1 MKLDLKS
8 SQYITNIP
16 WHSRHITAFLCVV
29 LFSLYSLQA
38 NADEKTVLRLATG
51 NIEGVYYPVGQGI
64 AAATADKNFRIE
76 VMNSEGSVQNLEW
89 LSQGKAELILAQS
102 DIAYNAYNGLGRF
115 KEKNT
120 NIQAIASLYTE
131 AVHILV
137 RNPLSLRNIEGFKG
151 KRISVGP
158 EGGGTESNAI
168 ALLETAGITVNDV
181 NLLHLD
187 LQDSISAM
195 QEGKVDILFLTSGYP
210 SKAVKTITQNKLA
223 TLFEPNPDINTRL
236 VENFPFFVITTIP
249 VGTYAYQD
257 EEITTIG
264 VPTLL
269 LGRSG
274 LDDQLVYALAKSI
287 FSNVSTIS
295 KLHPKGA
302 DIALDSALKGIAV
315 PLQSGAD
322 QFYSDKGL
330 HRPYKEFGTYIFV
343 IFILI
348 VMIYAGNKYKQT
360 ILHFI
365 KTKDIARVLVVI
377 VAVWLIGSVTLYFAE
392 HKINEN
398 YAGFVQSFWSTL
410 INWVNFGQK
419 EPYTATGRATA
430 TIMMVLG
437 VGSVATLTGAIASVL
452 IEKRRLKGNNMDWKN
467 HYVIINWNAKGAG
480 LVKQLN
486 DSDLPEKPEIVLLTN
501 RKESPLP
508 FNENYTI
515 HHVSYSDRLTSEHL
529 TIAKVHNARSVIVLA
544 EDNKSDVD
552 TYSKT
557 NIDAANKPSSN
568 FNNKPSADSSD
579 HLAMFTALAI
589 KKICN
594 KEKTIDPV
602 NYKKVH
608 DKYKKVNIVLEIVN
622 PHNVVLADQTAEEWG
637 DDVAVEI
644 ISFQTIGQHLLAQAA
659 VTPGVTK
666 VYADLLEFKDKTAEI
681 YGYTIKDDSKL
692 KGRTF
697 NQICQ
702 DLSSRRSAKE
712 AVYVIPVGM
721 SAGNNVYV
729 NPSTASPREDN
740 APPLSGDTQLQA
752 GDTLF
757 VICDK
762 ISDMKKVED
771 HLSA

>member
-1 MKLDLKS
+1 MRFAKHKFLFRNRGIAHKGHTRGGILKLDFNNS
-8 SQYITNIP
+8 PNNANTSWYF
-16 WHSRHITAFLCVV
+16 RHIAVFLYIAFLS
-29 LFSLYSLQA
+29 LFSLQA

-51 NIEGVYYPVGQGI
+51 NIDGVYYPVGKGI
-64 AAATADKNFRIE
+64 AAATADNNFQIE
-76 VMNSEGSVQNLEW
+76 VISSQGSVQNLRW
-89 LSQGKAELILAQS
+89 LTQGKAELILAQS
-102 DIAYNAYNGLGRF
+102 DIAYDAYNGLGRF

-158 EGGGTESNAI
+158 EGGGTEANAI

-187 LQDSISAM
+187 LQDSISAI

-210 SKAVKTITQNKLA
+210 SKAVATITQNRIA
-223 TLFEPNPDINTRL
+223 SLFEPSPDINTRL

-264 VPTLL
+264 VSTLL

-295 KLHPKGA
+295 KYHAEGA
-302 DIALDSALKGIAV
+302 DIALDSALKGVAI
-315 PLQSGAD
+315 PFQNGAD

-330 HRPYKEFGTYIFV
+330 HNHYKEIGGYIFV
-343 IFILI
+343 IFLLIIVIL
-348 VMIYAGNKYKQT
+348 AGIRHRKRF
-360 ILHFI
+360 LHFM
-365 KTKDIARVLVVI
+365 KTQEIGRVLVVI
-377 VAVWLIGSVTLYFAE
+377 AAVWLIGSMALYFSE

-419 EPYTATGRATA
+419 EPYTAAGRAIA

-437 VGSVATLTGAIASVL
+437 IGSMATLTGAVASVL
-452 IEKRRLKGNNMDWKN
+452 IDKRRLRGKSMDWID
-467 HYVIINWNAKGAG
+467 HYVIINWNTKGAG

-486 DSDLPEKPEIVLLTN
+486 DSALPEKQQIMLLTN
-501 RKESPLP
+501 SKESPISP
-508 FNENYTI
+508 NPGYI
-515 HHVSYSDRLTSEHL
+515 HHTSYSDMLAEKHL
-529 TIAKVHNARSVIVLA
+529 LEAKVHTARSVIVLA
-544 EDNKSDVD
+544 DEKRSSDD
-552 TYSKT
+552 T
-557 NIDAANKPSSN
+557 
-568 FNNKPSADSSD
+568 SD

-589 KKICN
+589 KKIC
-594 KEKTIDPV
+594 KDEKGEEPDQS
-602 NYKKVH
+602 KKVS
-608 DKYKKVNIVLEIVN
+608 IVLEILN
-622 PHNVVLADQTAEEWG
+622 PQKVELANHAADWG
-637 DDVAVEI
+637 DDVNVEI
-644 ISFQTIGQHLLAQAA
+644 ISSPALGQQLLAQAA
-659 VTPGVTK
+659 VTPGITK
-666 VYADLLEFKDKTAEI
+666 VYADLLEFKDGTDEI
-681 YGYTIKDDSKL
+681 YGYLIKENSKL
-692 KGRTF
+692 LGTF
-697 NQICQ
+697 NEICIK
-702 DLSSRRSAKE
+702 LSNLREKE
-712 AVYVIPVGM
+712 GIKVIPVAVFKKEKGE
-721 SAGNNVYV
+721 VYI
-729 NPSTASPREDN
+729 NPLDQKIAI
-740 APPLSGDTQLQA
+740 GDA
-752 GDTLF
+752 LF

-762 ISDMKKVED
+762 LSDMKRVEE